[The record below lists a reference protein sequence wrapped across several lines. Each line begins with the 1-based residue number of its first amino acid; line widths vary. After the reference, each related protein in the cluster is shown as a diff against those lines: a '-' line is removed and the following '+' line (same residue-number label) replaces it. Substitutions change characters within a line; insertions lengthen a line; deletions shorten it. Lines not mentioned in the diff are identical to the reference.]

1 MGEALIDIIIDS
13 NGALS
18 SVVGG
23 GELNT
28 ARAIARLGV
37 PVAFLGGIS
46 TDPLGQRIRRSAL
59 HDDLLLALDDDVDA
73 PTTLA
78 IAELRADGSATYR
91 FLLEGTSMAAVEP
104 ETALA
109 AIPTDCDFLH
119 TGSIGFAVQPF
130 ADAASAVVAASP
142 ASRLI
147 MIDPNYRPSISG
159 TSPHF
164 RATFD
169 ALFARADI
177 LKASTEDLGFMFPDR
192 EPLDSARALHDEFGF
207 TALITDGSGDVWVM
221 CADGTE
227 RCVVPRVDV
236 IDSVGAGDSFS
247 GGFAAWW
254 VLNSLGRDDV
264 HSMEKLL
271 RATNAGIAV
280 AAANCARAGAN
291 PPRRADLPAEWST

>member
-13 NGALS
+13 DGSVS

-37 PVAFLGGIS
+37 PVQFLGGIS
-46 TDPLGQRIRRSAL
+46 TDPLGQRIRRSAIA
-59 HDDLLLALDDDVDA
+59 DDLKLALADDVDA

-104 ETALA
+104 ATALA
-109 AIPTDCDFLH
+109 AIPTNCEFLH

-142 ASRLI
+142 DSRLI
-147 MIDPNYRPSISG
+147 MIDPNYRPAISG
-159 TSPHF
+159 KSPHF

-177 LKASTEDLGFMFPDR
+177 FKASTEDLAFMFPDR
-192 EPLDSARALHDEFGF
+192 EPLDSAQALHDEFGF
-207 TALITDGSGDVWVM
+207 AALITDGSDDVWII

-227 RCVVPRVDV
+227 RCAVPRVDV
-236 IDSVGAGDSFS
+236 VDSVGAGDSFS

-254 VLNSLGRDDV
+254 VLNGLGRDDV
-264 HSMEKLL
+264 HAMEKLVK
-271 RATNAGIAV
+271 ATNAGIAV
-280 AAANCARAGAN
+280 AAVNCARAGAN
-291 PPRRADLPAEWST
+291 PPHRVDLSTEWST